1 MNRDT
6 NHLNTVNPFISSRTS
21 GMILAIAWISMQAFL
36 FFRFGI
42 ESEFEARKYIEQA
55 DLLLTTGSVSH
66 PSMWLYSIQIFL
78 IAAAKQL
85 NTGFISVVAVQLLFN
100 ALATWS
106 LYRLFI
112 RLSNPMTA
120 FICVLLFILNFPF
133 QLFNVFLF
141 TESLFYSFTILL
153 SCYLLQLTSL
163 TRQNVI
169 VILLFLLLICFTRPS
184 GLLWLPCVFLYLFL
198 RFFRSIPILLKG
210 LLILSV
216 TIIFAIL
223 LNKAVGS
230 GGELDFI
237 LPFREEH
244 IICGVP
250 TYTGSNGS
258 TEDANSLQGIMN
270 YIIQHPRQFGRL
282 AWLRTQ
288 AFAGMVRPYFS
299 SGHNIY
305 LVLYFFPLYILL
317 IASLR
322 NWWRTNRPILIYCLA
337 LITVTWGTVIL
348 TCDDWH
354 NRFFLSIVPY
364 IYILTLPAL
373 QKIIS
378 KAGTYFSKK

>member
-1 MNRDT
+1 MSMNRDT

-21 GMILAIAWISMQAFL
+21 GMLLAIAWISMQAFL

-198 RFFRSIPILLKG
+198 RFFRSISLLIKG
-210 LLILSV
+210 LLILGL
-216 TIIFAIL
+216 TIIFAI
-223 LNKAVGS
+223 
-230 GGELDFI
+230 
-237 LPFREEH
+237 
-244 IICGVP
+244 
-250 TYTGSNGS
+250 
-258 TEDANSLQGIMN
+258 
-270 YIIQHPRQFGRL
+270 
-282 AWLRTQ
+282 
-288 AFAGMVRPYFS
+288 
-299 SGHNIY
+299 
-305 LVLYFFPLYILL
+305 
-317 IASLR
+317 
-322 NWWRTNRPILIYCLA
+322 
-337 LITVTWGTVIL
+337 
-348 TCDDWH
+348 
-354 NRFFLSIVPY
+354 
-364 IYILTLPAL
+364 
-373 QKIIS
+373 
-378 KAGTYFSKK
+378 